1 MCKITIV
8 PGFIPFTV
16 ACKRPFKKVNP
27 NKYIVYLGLRA
38 LKRKE
43 QFHWKDKFE
52 WLINER
58 KMTPTANS
66 KSVSSH
72 LFVNNYHW
80 YYFNYHNCCHF
91 LSIHHIPSSVLVPS
105 YLVHQILKR
114 TLLFRPPHPL
124 FQMKKE
130 GPRMVIKLFMI
141 RVSQCLGRMQVG
153 LTEILQK
160 GKNSKDYH
168 QGSNRE
174 LLTEEHY
181 SLPCCKWSII
191 LGERKEKKRKIY
203 VQEWE
208 GKEDNILELVILS
221 G

>member
-1 MCKITIV
+1 M
-8 PGFIPFTV
+8 
-16 ACKRPFKKVNP
+16 
-27 NKYIVYLGLRA
+27 
-38 LKRKE
+38 
-43 QFHWKDKFE
+43 
-52 WLINER
+52 NER

-80 YYFNYHNCCHF
+80 YYFSSHNCCHF

-114 TLLFRPPHPL
+114 TLLPPHPL

-130 GPRMVIKLFMI
+130 GPGKVINLFMI

-160 GKNSKDYH
+160 GKNSKGYH

-181 SLPCCKWSII
+181 ILPCCKWSIM
-191 LGERKEKKRKIY
+191 LGERKEKKEKNLCSR
-203 VQEWE
+203 VR
-208 GKEDNILELVILS
+208 GK
-221 G
+221 GR